1 MDNDKIK
8 ENILNDL
15 ENNDQNNDI
24 DALKQKYAEKY
35 DTSENMIEKIIAEW
49 EAGREKV

>member
-1 MDNDKIK
+1 MDEDKIK

-15 ENNDQNNDI
+15 EKNNSNGDI
-24 DALKQKYAEKY
+24 EDLKKKYANKY